1 MFISAGGAAV
11 IESVCLP
18 EHLRVSRIVEHLR
31 VSRKVEHQRVSRKVS
46 PRQWNGHVLDCAM
59 AT

>member
-18 EHLRVSRIVEHLR
+18 EHLRVSRIVEH
-31 VSRKVEHQRVSRKVS
+31 QRVSRKVS
-46 PRQWNGHVLDCAM
+46 PRQWNGHMLDCAM